1 MKHWDSEFW
10 TQHLQDCFFLQDEG
24 FETADEA
31 AELGWAKE
39 DFHAW
44 WYCSNPIVDLL
55 PSTRRSSWTKR
66 CGKAEKCIKM
76 RYGASEIV
84 RFWMQKIL
92 KLYFLSA
99 AITTD
104 LVGVVMVFTC
114 SLQQLATSPDLL
126 CLARMSCHEWWHF
139 SNPNSD
145 MLPSIINPSFQLNR
159 TKWKTGTPL
168 KCSQMQH
175 GASKTLR
182 FWVQTIFKFCFLF
195 AGGSWEYPGQC
206 GSCCSPGQGC
216 GFEQG

>member
-55 PSTRRSSWTKR
+55 PSTCRSSWTKR

-126 CLARMSCHEWWHF
+126 CLARMSCHERWHF

-145 MLPSIINPSFQLNR
+145 ILPPWTKKQKNWKITCNMVKVKHWDSECKQSSSFALFLQGEVENTPGNVEVAAAQARAVALN
-159 TKWKTGTPL
+159 KVSDG
-168 KCSQMQH
+168 
-175 GASKTLR
+175 
-182 FWVQTIFKFCFLF
+182 
-195 AGGSWEYPGQC
+195 
-206 GSCCSPGQGC
+206 
-216 GFEQG
+216 